1 MIIGVFDYLVFFGLI
16 VLNVFFWKK
25 QIVFIK
31 SGCLNILTFL
41 LVLGLVIPICSIF
54 IEFQVLKFLDK
65 EKFENSDAFNFLYLY
80 FKFPLYWLIIFFQ
93 IFIIGIKSWIPNK
106 NNS

>member
-1 MIIGVFDYLVFFGLI
+1 
-16 VLNVFFWKK
+16 
-25 QIVFIK
+25 
-31 SGCLNILTFL
+31 
-41 LVLGLVIPICSIF
+41 
-54 IEFQVLKFLDK
+54 LKFLDK